1 MSLMLAP
8 SLLFRYFLRTL
19 LYSVRLDDGRFD
31 VVGLLYLPGAVGEE
45 GIGRRRGDLDL
56 DLALLSCC

>member
-31 VVGLLYLPGAVGEE
+31 VVGLLYLPGAVG
-45 GIGRRRGDLDL
+45 LDL
-56 DLALLSCC
+56 DLALLSCS

>member
-1 MSLMLAP
+1 MLAP

-19 LYSVRLDDGRFD
+19 LYMSVRLDDGRFD

-56 DLALLSCC
+56 ALLSCC

>member
-1 MSLMLAP
+1 MLAP

-19 LYSVRLDDGRFD
+19 LYNSRLAAGRFH

-45 GIGRRRGDLDL
+45 GIGRRRGELYLDL
-56 DLALLSCC
+56 